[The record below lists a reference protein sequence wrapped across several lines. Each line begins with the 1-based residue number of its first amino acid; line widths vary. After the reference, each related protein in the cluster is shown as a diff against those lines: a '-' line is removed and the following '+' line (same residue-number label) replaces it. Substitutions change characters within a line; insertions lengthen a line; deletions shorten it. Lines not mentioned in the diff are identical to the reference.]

1 MEKSRGVYVISV
13 ASKLTGINHQ
23 TIRKYEQAGVI
34 EPSKFRRFRMYSDD
48 DIARLKI
55 IKYLVN
61 ELGLNLAGVKLAF
74 SLKSKFLEI
83 KDQLTRVDMNENK
96 RIKLL
101 KLLDECLLSLGEG
114 ENGPHLE

>member
-13 ASKLTGINHQ
+13 ASRLTGIHPQ
-23 TIRKYEQAGVI
+23 TIRKYEQAEVLK
-34 EPSKFRRFRMYSDD
+34 PSKSKRMRMYSDD

-55 IKYLVN
+55 INYLMN
-61 ELGLNLAGVKLAF
+61 EQGLNLAGVKLAF
-74 SLKSKFLEI
+74 SLKSKLLEI
-83 KDQLTRVDMNENK
+83 KDQLTRADMNENK